1 MVTMKTEFTQSE
13 LSADHDISEPQIDAW
28 AQKWVSNSARRSSR
42 TRSTADPRTFGTSN
56 SRGSSSAPGPREPTI
71 RALAPIQSQSLS
83 STSRTRKAPSVPPL
97 APRRH
102 SRTAYRRPGGDIT
115 GAVARNYAVAFM
127 GRPSFLRD
135 HSTRP
140 TVPHLAIVA
149 CPTGTSGRG
158 TSATTSRPADGI
170 SPWSGLHGIEG
181 IGGVEPSGHA
191 SRDEITDTQP
201 GPGDP
206 RWDYLTDS
214 GLDGTVESPV
224 ETGETGGTDR

>member
-13 LSADHDISEPQIDAW
+13 LLADHDISEPQIDAW

-102 SRTAYRRPGGDIT
+102 SRTAYRRPGGDIA

-135 HSTRP
+135 HSTR
-140 TVPHLAIVA
+140 A
-149 CPTGTSGRG
+149 TSCR
-158 TSATTSRPADGI
+158 TSRSFPAPQARRGEERA
-170 SPWSGLHGIEG
+170 PRRAALQMAFPLGQ
-181 IGGVEPSGHA
+181 VA
-191 SRDEITDTQP
+191 RDRRDRRGRTVR
-201 GPGDP
+201 P
-206 RWDYLTDS
+206 RVARRDYRHTA
-214 GLDGTVESPV
+214 
-224 ETGETGGTDR
+224 RAW